1 MRQLVERKPLAEKW
15 ISTTRTVRVSGTVA
29 NSSSLT
35 PVGGLTGLVQV
46 WRRSLE
52 AIVGGEFLAFCHVAV
67 ATLIEADDAI
77 DALFFELGEG
87 VEGAKSPVCKEDVFF
102 LQKSPQATEEH
113 GLVNVVVA
121 CGEFEQGAAGER
133 EEADEAHEREAA
145 TGLLGG
151 GLGVVLLVEGSVWHG
166 DGCAVDDLDMA
177 SFPEGVFGGV
187 AFAAV
192 GDVFGDFGEGFF
204 GNLCAGFAIGDGF
217 VGGVGLGVG
226 TGAPGLHAAD
236 DFPAGGV
243 GRKNLR
249 EKGPEENRQ
258 AVLAPTAEVTF
269 GGGR

>member
-1 MRQLVERKPLAEKW
+1 MN
-15 ISTTRTVRVSGTVA
+15 G
-29 NSSSLT
+29 
-35 PVGGLTGLVQV
+35 
-46 WRRSLE
+46 
-52 AIVGGEFLAFCHVAV
+52 
-67 ATLIEADDAI
+67 
-77 DALFFELGEG
+77 
-87 VEGAKSPVCKEDVFF
+87 
-102 LQKSPQATEEH
+102 
-113 GLVNVVVA
+113 VVA

-177 SFPEGVFGGV
+177 SFPEGVLGGV

-192 GDVFGDFGEGFF
+192 GDVFGDFGESFF
-204 GNLCAGFAIGDGF
+204 GNLCAGFAVGDGF
-217 VGGVGLGVG
+217 VGGVGLGIG
-226 TGAPGLHAAD
+226 TGAPSLHAAD

-269 GGGR
+269 GGGRQKFVGNGIRADGFEIAQGVGGFELFECFGLFGFGTAAEEQ